1 MTSPQI
7 ISRTA
12 SRLNVMR
19 RHLNALALNESV
31 LFPTPQIELEEQV
44 TMNSSYSIQVHV
56 RHDEK
61 LIDFVT
67 EFMSPSEKRNVY
79 LRQKRMM
86 RELYPH
92 YLITERH
99 N

>member
-31 LFPTPQIELEEQV
+31 LFPTPQVELEEHV
-44 TMNSSYSIQVHV
+44 MMNTSYSIQVHV

-61 LIDFVT
+61 IVDFVT

-92 YLITERH
+92 YLITEKH
-99 N
+99 K

>member
-1 MTSPQI
+1 MSAITI
-7 ISRTA
+7 ART
-12 SRLNVMR
+12 RLAVLG
-19 RHLNALALNESV
+19 RHIQTMALNENI
-31 LFPTPQIELEEQV
+31 LFHSAKAYLGVHE
-44 TMNSSYSIQVHV
+44 TMVSGYTIQVDV

-61 LIDFVT
+61 VIDFVT
-67 EFMSPSEKRNVY
+67 EAMCPNEKRNVY

-86 RELYPH
+86 RELYPE